1 MDDGSDLQILIGKP
15 RAGDDVS
22 GSAADGHLTV
32 VATPI
37 GNLSDI
43 SPRARATL
51 RDADVIA
58 CEDTRRTGLLLK
70 ALDLKVP
77 LVSLHAH
84 NESAR
89 LPELLARLGDGAR
102 VAIVSDAGMPGVS
115 DPGAR
120 LVDAAHAAGFPV
132 EVIPGPSA
140 VTAAIAASGAPA
152 DRFAFAGFWPR
163 KAGERAALLAD
174 LDRLGWPVVA
184 FESPQRLAGALAD
197 VAADDPQRR
206 VAVCREL
213 SKLYEQTLVGPASEL
228 AARFAGAPPRG
239 EITFVLWPPGDGGRA
254 AADTER
260 LQEVVAALLDAGLS
274 PGQTADIAAR
284 VGAGAR
290 NTAYRTALA
299 EAKRRNT

>member
-1 MDDGSDLQILIGKP
+1 VDDGSDLDNRVGEP
-15 RAGDDVS
+15 RAKDNVIE
-22 GSAADGHLTV
+22 SATGGRLTV

-51 RDADVIA
+51 RDADLIA
-58 CEDTRRTGLLLK
+58 CEDTRRTGVLLK

-84 NESAR
+84 NEAAR
-89 LPELLARLGDGAR
+89 LPELLMRLRDGAR

-163 KAGERAALLAD
+163 KAGERTALLAD
-174 LDRLGWPVVA
+174 LDRLGWPVIG
-184 FESPQRLAGALAD
+184 FESPQRLAGLLAD
-197 VAADDPQRR
+197 VATADPERR

-213 SKLYEQTLVGPASEL
+213 SKLYEETLVGTASEL
-228 AARFAGAPPRG
+228 AARFAAAPPRG
-239 EITFVLWPPGDGGRA
+239 EITLVLWPRNDTGRA
-254 AADTER
+254 AADAAH
-260 LQEVVAALLDAGLS
+260 LQDVVATLLEAGLS
-274 PGQTADIAAR
+274 PARAADLAAKI
-284 VGAGAR
+284 GAGAR
-290 NTAYRTALA
+290 NAAYRTALA
-299 EAKRRNT
+299 EARRRNT

>member
-1 MDDGSDLQILIGKP
+1 VSTSATDG
-15 RAGDDVS
+15 R
-22 GSAADGHLTV
+22 LTV

-43 SPRARATL
+43 SPRARTTL
-51 RDADVIA
+51 READVIA
-58 CEDTRRTGLLLK
+58 CEDTRRTGALLK
-70 ALDLKVP
+70 ALGLKVP

-84 NESAR
+84 NEAAR
-89 LPELLARLGDGAR
+89 LPELLLRLGDGAR
-102 VAIVSDAGMPGVS
+102 IVIVSDAGMPGVS

-120 LVDAAHAAGFPV
+120 LVAAAHAAGVPV

-163 KAGERAALLAD
+163 KAGDRAALVAE

-184 FESPQRLAGALAD
+184 FESPQRLAGLLAD
-197 VAADDPQRR
+197 LAAHDPDRR

-213 SKLYEQTLVGPASEL
+213 SKLYEETLVGTASEL
-228 AARFAGAPPRG
+228 AARFAAAPPRG
-239 EITFVLWPPGDGGRA
+239 EITLVLWPGNDTARA
-254 AADTER
+254 AGDAAH

-274 PGQTADIAAR
+274 PGRVADVTARI
-284 VGAGAR
+284 GAGAR

-299 EAKRRNT
+299 EANRRNT